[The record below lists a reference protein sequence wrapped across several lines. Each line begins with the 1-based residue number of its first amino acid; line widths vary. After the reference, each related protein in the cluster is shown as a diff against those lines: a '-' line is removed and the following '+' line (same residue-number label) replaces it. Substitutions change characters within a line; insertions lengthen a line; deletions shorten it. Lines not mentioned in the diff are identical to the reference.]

1 MPVALYFNDKEDGNE
16 EGGSLEVFEFASVKE
31 AEEFAV
37 RVAELKEEFK
47 EVNEYDT
54 FHQRAN
60 KIEGFEEWGRNVDA
74 FKNRFTTP
82 RIPKDVR
89 ARVAWVAHWLS
100 IHRDG

>member
-1 MPVALYFNDKEDGNE
+1 MRKGKCRRGEPSRNNAYHDLMLKHSFALLV
-16 EGGSLEVFEFASVKE
+16 GSYVE
-31 AEEFAV
+31 
-37 RVAELKEEFK
+37 EEFK
-47 EVNEYDT
+47 EINEYDT
-54 FHQRAN
+54 FFQRET

-89 ARVAWVAHWLS
+89 ARVAWVAQWLS